1 MAAMYDYLI
10 VGGET
15 YYPTNIEGNSEFH
28 IPIEPDKDMD
38 CRLPLLDK
46 KYEHITKYDKEGYV
60 RTIIDGNTIVF
71 LCFTPDDDGK
81 LVLIAE
87 TDDEVSR
94 DSFIEALEKVV
105 LSDAPK
111 APTGEPVRKVHFL
124 HRAIIITPIF
134 IVVLIVTL
142 VILSGIKPKKKEE
155 TEETIK
161 INE

>member
-1 MAAMYDYLI
+1 M
-10 VGGET
+10 
-15 YYPTNIEGNSEFH
+15 
-28 IPIEPDKDMD
+28 
-38 CRLPLLDK
+38 
-46 KYEHITKYDKEGYV
+46 
-60 RTIIDGNTIVF
+60 F

-105 LSDAPK
+105 LSDAPQ
-111 APTGEPVRKVHFL
+111 APTGEPVRKAHFL

-155 TEETIK
+155 TEETNK
-161 INE
+161 